1 VTPVYFYCL
10 VNPGFEARLK
20 AEAQVHEPALRFS
33 FSRPGFVTFKSETER
48 RTPVF
53 TFARVTGRFLAKG
66 NAAEAE
72 AAAEKWVAVSSGTT
86 HRFSLAEGKGTG
98 VEAVRNG
105 HVFDVIEIAPGEFW
119 WGDRVVPIPGW
130 GSPGGVPPHSLP
142 DDAPSRAWLKLEEM
156 LLWSGWSP
164 EGSTAL
170 ELGSAPGGASWAL
183 LNRGAVV
190 FGLDVAAMADSCLN
204 HPRYRHLA
212 MSVRDLRKKDLP
224 ERVDALFCDLGLKP
238 VEAVPQL
245 RTICQWYPSIK
256 RLYYTLKMGEGQTE
270 EQLEGWQ
277 EQIRKMGFKV
287 RSTHLP
293 SNRMEILVYGVRTPE
308 SVEEKRKNAK

>member
-1 VTPVYFYCL
+1 MGRCLGRQGKVTPVYFYCL

-20 AEAQVHEPALRFS
+20 AEAQVHEPSLRFS
-33 FSRPGFVTFKSETER
+33 FSKPGFVTFKTEVER

-66 NAAEAE
+66 SAAAAE
-72 AAAEKWVAVSSGTT
+72 AAAELWKPASSGVI

-98 VEAVRNG
+98 AEAAQNG
-105 HVFDVIEIAPGEFW
+105 RVFDVVEIGPDEFW
-119 WGDRVVPIPGW
+119 WGERIVQTPGW
-130 GSPGGVPPHSLP
+130 NCAGGVPLHVLP
-142 DDAPSRAWLKLEEM
+142 SDAPSRAWLKLEEM
-156 LLWSGWSP
+156 LLWSDWSP
-164 EGSTAL
+164 DESTVL

-183 LNRGAVV
+183 LNRGAIVV
-190 FGLDVAAMADSCLN
+190 GLDVAAMADSCLN

-270 EQLEGWQ
+270 EQLEGWR
-277 EQIRKMGFKV
+277 EQIRKMGFTV

-293 SNRMEILVYGVRTPE
+293 SNRMEILVYGVRNP
-308 SVEEKRKNAK
+308 

>member
-1 VTPVYFYCL
+1 VTSVYFYCL

-20 AEAQVHEPALRFS
+20 AEAQAHEPSLRFS
-33 FSRPGFVTFKSETER
+33 FSRPGFVTFKSETDR
-48 RTPVF
+48 RAPNF
-53 TFARVTGRFLAKG
+53 TFARLSGRFLAKG
-66 NAAEAE
+66 NAE
-72 AAAEKWVAVSSGTT
+72 AAASAAASWQEQTAGPSVV
-86 HRFSLAEGKGTG
+86 HRFSLAQGTG
-98 VEAVRNG
+98 TGDEASAGAKILDVVEVL
-105 HVFDVIEIAPGEFW
+105 PGEFW
-119 WGDRVVPIPGW
+119 WGERTAHSPGW
-130 GSPGGVPPHSLP
+130 SAPGGVPELVLAE
-142 DDAPSRAWLKLEEM
+142 DAPSRAWLKLEEM

-164 EGSTAL
+164 DGTVL

-183 LNRGAVV
+183 LNRGVSVV
-190 FGLDVAAMADSCLN
+190 GLDVAPMTEACLN

-270 EQLEGWQ
+270 EQLDGWRA
-277 EQIRKMGFKV
+277 QIEKMGFKV

-293 SNRMEILVYGVRTPE
+293 SNRMEILVYGVRNP
-308 SVEEKRKNAK
+308 